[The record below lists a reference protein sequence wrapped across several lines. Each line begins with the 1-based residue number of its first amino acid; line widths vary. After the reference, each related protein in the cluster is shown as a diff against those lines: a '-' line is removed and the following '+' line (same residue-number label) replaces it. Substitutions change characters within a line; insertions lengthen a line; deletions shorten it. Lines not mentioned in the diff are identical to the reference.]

1 MREGDKG
8 SSGHIRKWVKR
19 DDFVDEVNEMVG
31 NTGATVD
38 AGSDRWMPTASDHTE
53 ARLEKKP
60 GIDLLP
66 SIVAADDLLQWWL
79 AERGGAN
86 TPNWDLAASC
96 TLGGKP
102 GIILMEAK
110 AHEGELDWG
119 PKPLALTA
127 SAGSKANHR
136 RIGEAIQQA
145 RDALD
150 CTLDGTVSISRD
162 RHYQLSNR
170 IAFAW
175 KLASMG
181 VPVVL
186 VYLGFTGDTYFKN
199 DYLRDAN
206 HWQRVMGGY
215 MQGLFPLS
223 AVDVEIPCGK
233 SSFTLM
239 IKSRPVQPS
248 R

>member
-1 MREGDKG
+1 MRDGDRG
-8 SSGHIRKWVKR
+8 SSGHIRKWVKEGN
-19 DDFVDEVNEMVG
+19 FVDELNTMLAG
-31 NTGATVD
+31 TGATVD
-38 AGSDRWMPTASDHTE
+38 ARSNRWMPTASNNAE
-53 ARLEKKP
+53 ARLEMK
-60 GIDLLP
+60 GGVDLLP
-66 SIVAADDLLQWWL
+66 PIVTANDLLGWWL

-102 GIILMEAK
+102 GLVLMEAK
-110 AHEGELDWG
+110 AHEEELDWG

-127 SAGSKANHR
+127 SVGSKANHR
-136 RIGEAIQQA
+136 QIGEAIQQA

-150 CTLDGTVSISRD
+150 RVLDGTVGMSRD

-223 AVDVEIPCGK
+223 AVGVKIPCGK
-233 SSFTLM
+233 SCFTLL
-239 IKSRPVQPS
+239 IESRAVEPS